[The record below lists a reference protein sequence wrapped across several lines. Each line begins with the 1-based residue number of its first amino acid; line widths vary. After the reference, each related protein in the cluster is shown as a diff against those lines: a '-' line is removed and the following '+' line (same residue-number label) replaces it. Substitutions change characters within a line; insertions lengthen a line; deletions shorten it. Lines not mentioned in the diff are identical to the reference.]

1 MFKPEIMIQ
10 IKLKR
15 WWDQLGYLTIE
26 SGLPGF
32 FSFSFLSFSCLSSA
46 QSGSHLTH
54 IRTTHSPLHTHTP
67 VGQLQSQCQNIIHM
81 AILNPP
87 PPHRLFSSCSLS
99 LSLPFS
105 FTTSRLVKVA
115 HAHSHGHSHKPLTPA
130 RTHWLLCMHRQTVRW
145 EGLILQD
152 AGEKRG
158 RVGKERARVEGGE
171 IEGGE
176 KA

>member
-54 IRTTHSPLHTHTP
+54 IRTTHSPLHTHSGRSATIP
-67 VGQLQSQCQNIIHM
+67 MPKHYPHGHTQSPSSSSP
-81 AILNPP
+81 LLL
-87 PPHRLFSSCSLS
+87 LFSLS
-99 LSLPFS
+99 LSPLLFHNLSPCQS
-105 FTTSRLVKVA
+105 STCTLTWSLTQTT
-115 HAHSHGHSHKPLTPA
+115 HPCTDTLTPVHA
-130 RTHWLLCMHRQTVRW
+130 QA
-145 EGLILQD
+145 D
-152 AGEKRG
+152 GEMG
-158 RVGKERARVEGGE
+158 RVDFAGCWRKGREGGE
-171 IEGGE
+171 RES
-176 KA
+176 